1 MRKTR
6 KLKKRMSEDVFL
18 MELARK
24 HMSPA
29 AFKMYQI
36 ICDWDELPFIEQ
48 DIQWACKKLK
58 VDRKTYDALI
68 DEIGAFNMMMLTAFD
83 KIDKG
88 DFN

>member
-36 ICDWDELPFIEQ
+36 ICDWDDLPFLEK

-58 VDRKTYDALI
+58 VDRETYDELI
-68 DEIGAFNMMMLTAFD
+68 EEIGAFNMLVLTSFD
-83 KIDKG
+83 RIEEQNG
-88 DFN
+88 